1 MTPLILLIASNI
13 LLWLAVILLVIVIRS
28 LTDKE
33 NEKDDKP

>member
-13 LLWLAVILLVIVIRS
+13 LLWYALVKLIGVIRD
-28 LTDKE
+28 LTNKE

>member
-13 LLWLAVILLVIVIRS
+13 LLWYALARLAGIIRD